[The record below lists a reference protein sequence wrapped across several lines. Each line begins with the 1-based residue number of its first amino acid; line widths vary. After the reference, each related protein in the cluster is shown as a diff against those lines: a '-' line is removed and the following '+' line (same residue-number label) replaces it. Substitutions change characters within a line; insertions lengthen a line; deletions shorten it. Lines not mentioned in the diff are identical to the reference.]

1 MALTSNRQ
9 PKHFCIYEKV
19 SEQAFRYT
27 GFFSHSV
34 LFLCVRVFGHQEEYF
49 IMSLLRT
56 INCTAYLPSLRCKHC
71 VFIVCFLALAPI
83 CHVGMGM
90 FLHFVPLLDSCT
102 IHLDSKLCKAEFPTY
117 NVSMPDPPCKLQVN
131 EHNMNCVNK

>member
-9 PKHFCIYEKV
+9 PKHFYIYEKV

-27 GFFSHSV
+27 GFFFFSHSV

-90 FLHFVPLLDSCT
+90 FLCSYTLCLSLTPVQFIWIASFARQSFLLTMC
-102 IHLDSKLCKAEFPTY
+102 LCQIPR
-117 NVSMPDPPCKLQVN
+117 VSCKL
-131 EHNMNCVNK
+131 MNIT